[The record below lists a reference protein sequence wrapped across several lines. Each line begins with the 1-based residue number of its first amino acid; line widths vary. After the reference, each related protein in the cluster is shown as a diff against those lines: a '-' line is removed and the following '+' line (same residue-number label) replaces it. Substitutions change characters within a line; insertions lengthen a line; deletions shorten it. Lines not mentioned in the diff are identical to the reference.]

1 MHLRVIDWR
10 GGVFYGAYRNCF
22 GVRVYAVYLFICCAE
37 RVPARDTF
45 ENAGGCAAVYG
56 VGDDSPRG
64 RRRVYCAQCFGTR
77 EVAGFIRHVPHC
89 VPESDKRPGDR
100 RDYPQTCAKIPVC
113 GDWGFSNTKECSII
127 EA

>member
-1 MHLRVIDWR
+1 MEPIGIALVCAFTLCIFLFAVRSVCLRVTRSKMLEDALP
-10 GGVFYGAYRNCF
+10 FT
-22 GVRVYAVYLFICCAE
+22 VYATI
-37 RVPARDTF
+37 
-45 ENAGGCAAVYG
+45 
-56 VGDDSPRG
+56 
-64 RRRVYCAQCFGTR
+64 R

-89 VPESDKRPGDR
+89 VLESDKRPGDR

>member
-10 GGVFYGAYRNCF
+10 GGVFYGAYRDCF

-37 RVPARDTF
+37 RLPARDTF
-45 ENAGGCAAVYG
+45 KNAGGCAAVYG
-56 VGDDSPRG
+56 VCD
-64 RRRVYCAQCFGTR
+64 
-77 EVAGFIRHVPHC
+77 
-89 VPESDKRPGDR
+89 
-100 RDYPQTCAKIPVC
+100 DYPQTCAKIPVC